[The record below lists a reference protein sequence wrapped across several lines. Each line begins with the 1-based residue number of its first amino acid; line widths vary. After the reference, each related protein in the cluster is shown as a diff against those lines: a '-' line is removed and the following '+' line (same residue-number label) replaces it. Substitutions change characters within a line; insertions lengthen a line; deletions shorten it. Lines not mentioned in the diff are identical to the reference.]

1 MVIKT
6 DLDSMLDES
15 DFGASTEMG
24 GFALDKIPE
33 VSLAPEYFWMSK
45 FTSSASFGAA
55 VKLSVSNNFCPSG
68 SLNTKLPTLRLLLM
82 QSLQIQF
89 STFLNAWVQY

>member
-1 MVIKT
+1 MVGKT
-6 DLDSMLDES
+6 DLESMLDES
-15 DFGASTEMG
+15 GFDDAIGMG
-24 GFALDKIPE
+24 EFALGKVPK